1 MPPPLPSVALRA
13 PREGPALPRHGE
25 PVSDPESEADPDR
38 PAFGVPS
45 DSDPDPDPGRPAFGG
60 CLPILI
66 LNLTAETC
74 GW

>member
-1 MPPPLPSVALRA
+1 VPPPLPSVALRA

-25 PVSDPESEADPDR
+25 PVSDPESEAD
-38 PAFGVPS
+38 
-45 DSDPDPDPGRPAFGG
+45 RPAFGG

-66 LNLTAETC
+66 LIRILILNVSAETC